1 MTEPRRLLTRLLE
14 YIEEQAKEI
23 DPRQFCLGNAKGF
36 IRRSDEIA
44 GLPGVEYDIKV
55 EGDHIWLRV
64 ARFTPSNAP
73 AVPDQFRAFI
83 RAANDPDGGAPILDD
98 AAFRRWLNKTADGK
112 TPERRAELERQGRAT
127 VSKVLHEYIA
137 LWNAWAGEERPRRK
151 TIALY
156 ADLFSLRHQLA
167 AEETARPQ
175 ELIWGV
181 GISSRKLTFERAEF
195 DFEYPLL
202 TQAAEVALDEMTMSL
217 EIRPR
222 ATDTRVELDAFVA
235 CSVPGATEVE
245 RARANTWRGT
255 RITRSL
261 RLTRRVLRM
270 C

>member
-1 MTEPRRLLTRLLE
+1 
-14 YIEEQAKEI
+14 
-23 DPRQFCLGNAKGF
+23 
-36 IRRSDEIA
+36 
-44 GLPGVEYDIKV
+44 
-55 EGDHIWLRV
+55 
-64 ARFTPSNAP
+64 
-73 AVPDQFRAFI
+73 
-83 RAANDPDGGAPILDD
+83 
-98 AAFRRWLNKTADGK
+98 
-112 TPERRAELERQGRAT
+112 

-235 CSVPGATEVE
+235 CSVPEPPKSSG
-245 RARANTWRGT
+245 RRANTWRGT

-261 RLTRRVLRM
+261 RFDPASFADVLKLAASNLDSFGTYREITAENEPVPPAGEHLVVTGLWVLLSRPRSNNYLFADLKRLQEALQSGCELPAGPLALVTPSSDSAGRV
-270 C
+270 